1 MTPAPRGVSHGV
13 SRGVPREDPCAV
25 FRDAWAEAGRR
36 LLVKAVEEFAYEEL
50 LVPVPGPEP
59 GTWRLEL
66 GDGAHWTFRAAR
78 GTFGTWRLL
87 PDTLRRHPEPG
98 DGEEAGPE
106 RLLLDARPVLG
117 WDGPTTAEA
126 LRELTATRRAQA
138 EVLARDL
145 PAAALA
151 DLDHLDLE
159 AHQDGHPCMVLNKG
173 RLGFSAS
180 DAAAYAPEA
189 AGEVRLR
196 WAAVHTSLASYA
208 GVPGLD
214 DATLLAEELDPATRE
229 RFTAA
234 LADALTA
241 APTDAPTAPTDA
253 RARTPYGARDFVWLP
268 VHPFHWDE
276 AVETLFAPYLA
287 DGRIVPLGE
296 GPDRYRPLQSI
307 RTLANLDHPGRRN
320 VKVPL
325 LIRNTLV
332 WRGLSTEPTK
342 AAPDVSAWLHAIRDA
357 DPYLRDELRFHPL
370 GEVASVAVRHPLY
383 ESVRDAPYR
392 YHELL
397 GAVWR
402 EPVTALLRDGEKA
415 RTMAALLKVG
425 SDGRALVAELVERS
439 ALAPR
444 DWLARFLAALLPGLL
459 HYLYRYGVAYCPH
472 GENTVVLYD
481 AAETPVGV
489 ALKDFAEDVNL
500 LPGERPE
507 YAGLSERANAVLLRW
522 PAHELAHSL
531 LSAVFAGHFRFFA
544 PLLEEHLGV
553 AEGDFW
559 SMVRAEVD
567 RYHARFPELAD
578 RFGEFGLFAPVFD
591 RVALN
596 REQLLGGGFHDRAER
611 DEGFDVVHGTV
622 VNPLAGAPPT
632 IESSEEPT

>member
-1 MTPAPRGVSHGV
+1 MTPIP
-13 SRGVPREDPCAV
+13 
-25 FRDAWAEAGRR
+25 RDAWTEAGRR

-50 LVPVPGPEP
+50 LVPAPESGDPGAY
-59 GTWRLEL
+59 RLEL
-66 GDGAHWTFRAAR
+66 GGGVHWTFRAER
-78 GTFGTWRLL
+78 GTFGTWRLV
-87 PDTLRRHPEPG
+87 PGTLRRHPAPG
-98 DGEEAGPE
+98 DGEDGGQEEPGPE

-117 WDGPTTAEA
+117 WDGPTTAEV
-126 LRELTATRRAQA
+126 LRELTATRRAEA
-138 EVLARDL
+138 EVIARDL

-159 AHQDGHPCMVLNKG
+159 AHQDGHPCMLLNKG

-196 WAAVHTSLASYA
+196 WAAVHTGLAAYA

-214 DATLLAEELDPATRE
+214 ADTLLAEELDAATRG
-229 RFTAA
+229 RFAAA
-234 LADALTA
+234 LADACA
-241 APTDAPTAPTDA
+241 ASGHRPEE
-253 RARTPYGARDFVWLP
+253 YVWLP

-332 WRGLSTEPTK
+332 WRGLSPEPTK
-342 AAPDVSAWLHAIRDA
+342 AAPDVSAWLHALRDA

-370 GEVASVAVRHPLY
+370 GEVASVAVHHPLY
-383 ESVRDAPYR
+383 ESVKDAPYR

-402 EPVTALLRDGEKA
+402 EPVAALLRDGEKA

-439 ALAPR
+439 GLAPR
-444 DWLARFLAALLPGLL
+444 AWLARFFSALLPGLL

-481 AAETPVGV
+481 AAEVPVGI

-500 LPGERPE
+500 LPGSHPE
-507 YAGLSERANAVLLRW
+507 YAGLSERADAVLLRW

-544 PLLEEHLGV
+544 PLAEKHLGV
-553 AEGDFW
+553 PEAEFW
-559 SMVRAEVD
+559 SLVRAEIE
-567 RYHARFPELAD
+567 RYHARFPELSD
-578 RFGEFGLFAPVFD
+578 RFEEFGLFAPVFD

-622 VNPLAGAPPT
+622 ANPLATATADTTADTTAAAGRGEAK
-632 IESSEEPT
+632 

>member
-1 MTPAPRGVSHGV
+1 MSTIPH
-13 SRGVPREDPCAV
+13 
-25 FRDAWAEAGRR
+25 DAWTEAGRR

-50 LVPVPGPEP
+50 LVPEP
-59 GTWRLEL
+59 DPDAPAGSGAYRLVL
-66 GDGAHWTFRAAR
+66 AGGVHWTFRAAR
-78 GTFGTWRLL
+78 GTFGTWRIA
-87 PDTLRRHPEPG
+87 DGTLRRHPSPAPDEPG
-98 DGEEAGPE
+98 EGEAGPE
-106 RLLLDARPVLG
+106 QLLLDARPALG
-117 WDGPTTAEA
+117 WDGPTTAEV
-126 LRELTATRRAQA
+126 LRELTATRRAEA
-138 EVLARDL
+138 RVIARDL

-151 DLDHLDLE
+151 DLDHLALE
-159 AHQDGHPCMVLNKG
+159 SHQDGHPCMLLNKG
-173 RLGFSAS
+173 RLGFAAS
-180 DAAAYAPEA
+180 DAAAYAPES

-196 WAAVHTSLASYA
+196 WAAVHDSLAAYA

-214 DATLLAEELDPATRE
+214 AAALLAEELDAPTRE
-229 RFTAA
+229 RFTTVLTESAA
-234 LADALTA
+234 AHGR
-241 APTDAPTAPTDA
+241 APDE
-253 RARTPYGARDFVWLP
+253 YVWLP

-287 DGRIVPLGE
+287 DGRITPLGE

-307 RTLANLDHPGRRN
+307 RTLANLDHPGQRN

-332 WRGLSTEPTK
+332 WRGLSTEPTR
-342 AAPDVSAWLHAIRDA
+342 AAPDISAWLHSVRDA

-383 ESVRDAPYR
+383 ESVKDAPYR

-402 EPVTALLRDGEKA
+402 EPVTGVLRDGEKA
-415 RTMAALLKVG
+415 RTMAALLKTG
-425 SDGRALVAELVERS
+425 SDGKALVTELVERS
-439 ALAPR
+439 GRAPR

-472 GENTVVLYD
+472 GENTVVLYGPD
-481 AAETPVGV
+481 ETPVGI

-500 LPGERPE
+500 LPEDRPE
-507 YAGLSERANAVLLRW
+507 YATLTERADAVLLRW

-544 PLLEEHLGV
+544 PLLERHLGV
-553 AEGDFW
+553 PEAEFW
-559 SMVRAEVD
+559 TLVRAEIE
-567 RYHARFPELAD
+567 RYHARFPELAG
-578 RFGEFGLFAPVFD
+578 RFAAFGLFAPAFD

-622 VNPLAGAPPT
+622 PNPLADAPAGHT
-632 IESSEEPT
+632 S